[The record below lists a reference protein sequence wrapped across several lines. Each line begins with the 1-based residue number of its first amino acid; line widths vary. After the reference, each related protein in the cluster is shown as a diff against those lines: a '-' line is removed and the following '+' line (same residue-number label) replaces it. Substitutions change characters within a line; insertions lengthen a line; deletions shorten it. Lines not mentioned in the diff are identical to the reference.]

1 MKKKLSRDRNG
12 CHVPN
17 EQSVLL
23 ELRSVDILNT
33 FIIKYFWKIINSN
46 SMSLQYQIQ
55 YIKVDISDKGIE
67 NILTL
72 TSCKLNIN
80 CNKAYKRK
88 K

>member
-1 MKKKLSRDRNG
+1 
-12 CHVPN
+12 
-17 EQSVLL
+17 
-23 ELRSVDILNT
+23 
-33 FIIKYFWKIINSN
+33 
-46 SMSLQYQIQ
+46 MSLQYQIQ